1 MENLQYLLHGF
12 SSALQPMHLVYLF
25 IGVTA
30 GTLVGLLPAIGPT
43 ASIALL
49 LPTAYHMDPLDAI
62 IMLAG
67 ISYGSQYG
75 GSTTSIL
82 INVPGEAS
90 SVATCFDGYPMARQ
104 GRAGAALGIS
114 AFGSFIAGTFGV
126 VGLMLFAP
134 ALGRMAL
141 NFGSPEYFSLM
152 VMSLAIVTYMVRG
165 SMMKALM
172 MVAWG
177 LILSTVGVDFVTA
190 KFRFTFDTSYLQDGI
205 PIVPVSIGLFGL
217 REVFNNFEITFRG
230 ELLKEKVT
238 GLLPTRQDWKDS
250 FPPILRGSVMDF
262 FMGIL
267 PGITPLI
274 PTFVSYGIER
284 RLSKHPERFGKGA
297 IEGVAGPEAANNAT
311 VCGAQVPL
319 YSLGIPT
326 NTVGSMMLAA
336 LIIFGMM
343 PGPRFIE
350 TSPDFFWGLIASMYL
365 GNVLCVILNLPLIP
379 LWVKVLK
386 VPFVL
391 LNILIMIF
399 CIIGT
404 YSIKQEIADVYVTV
418 VFGVVGIL
426 AKKFGYEPGPLIL
439 AFILGP
445 MIENALRQSLI
456 FSSGSFTI
464 FLTRPI
470 SAVCLAVAV
479 LIIVTAIIFHKK
491 KTGDHVEATEEY

>member
-1 MENLQYLLHGF
+1 MIH
-12 SSALQPMHLVYLF
+12 
-25 IGVTA
+25 
-30 GTLVGLLPAIGPT
+30 
-43 ASIALL
+43 
-49 LPTAYHMDPLDAI
+49 
-62 IMLAG
+62 
-67 ISYGSQYG
+67 
-75 GSTTSIL
+75 
-82 INVPGEAS
+82 
-90 SVATCFDGYPMARQ
+90 
-104 GRAGAALGIS
+104 
-114 AFGSFIAGTFGV
+114 
-126 VGLMLFAP
+126 
-134 ALGRMAL
+134 
-141 NFGSPEYFSLM
+141 
-152 VMSLAIVTYMVRG
+152 
-165 SMMKALM
+165 
-172 MVAWG
+172 
-177 LILSTVGVDFVTA
+177 
-190 KFRFTFDTSYLQDGI
+190 
-205 PIVPVSIGLFGL
+205 
-217 REVFNNFEITFRG
+217 
-230 ELLKEKVT
+230 
-238 GLLPTRQDWKDS
+238 
-250 FPPILRGSVMDF
+250 
-262 FMGIL
+262 
-267 PGITPLI
+267 
-274 PTFVSYGIER
+274 TFVSYGIER

-336 LIIFGMM
+336 LIIFGMT

-350 TSPDFFWGLIASMYL
+350 TSPTFFWGLIASMYL

-379 LWVKVLK
+379 LWVKVLE

-399 CIIGT
+399 CIIGA

-479 LIIVTAIIFHKK
+479 LIIVTAIVFHKK
-491 KTGDHVEATEEY
+491 KTGDHVETTEEY